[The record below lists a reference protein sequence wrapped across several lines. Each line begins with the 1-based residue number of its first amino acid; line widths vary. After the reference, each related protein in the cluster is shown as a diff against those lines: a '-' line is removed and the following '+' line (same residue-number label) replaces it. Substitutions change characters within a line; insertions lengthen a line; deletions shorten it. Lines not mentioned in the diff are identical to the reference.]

1 MALKMKSAGQKL
13 LDIFKEKFCPTAMQA
28 QPKTITEVYS
38 KMFLKTLASRKA
50 GVAPGSMFQVSDV
63 PSL

>member
-1 MALKMKSAGQKL
+1 MAPKMKPAGQKL

-38 KMFLKTLASRKA
+38 KMFIKSLSSRKA
-50 GVAPGSMFQVSDV
+50 GLAPGSVF
-63 PSL
+63 